1 MVKFPFV
8 FIFQS
13 LAGFLKNF
21 AIIFVLFGGDGGGEY
36 NVVAL
41 GVGSWVL
48 VLLCLCFVCVCV
60 HNIFRSTQS
69 AKRLII
75 PLSNTI
81 TDIAYIVNKVLDEQH
96 DHDDDVENERPK
108 KDLKIVAS

>member
-1 MVKFPFV
+1 MG
-8 FIFQS
+8 
-13 LAGFLKNF
+13 AGTF
-21 AIIFVLFGGDGGGEY
+21 
-36 NVVAL
+36 VAL
-41 GVGSWVL
+41 GDDVL
-48 VLLCLCFVCVCV
+48 CVCV

-81 TDIAYIVNKVLDEQH
+81 SDIAYIVNKVLDEQH

-108 KDLKIVAS
+108 KKTKIVAS

>member
-1 MVKFPFV
+1 MVKFSFV

-41 GVGSWVL
+41 GIGSWVL
-48 VLLCLCFVCVCV
+48 VLLWHLVTMFCVCVCV

-81 TDIAYIVNKVLDEQH
+81 SDIAYIVNKVLDEQH

-108 KDLKIVAS
+108 KKT